1 MKITTTEPTSTPAP
15 IKWSDIKPNSMYR
28 HSDGSIIVVPQLG
41 PAHAIAFTNA
51 HGLGFIKWGFDEGK
65 GIMWKALTPITT
77 PVTIT
82 LSTNETSNE
91 E

>member
-1 MKITTTEPTSTPAP
+1 MKITINDPASVPAP

-41 PAHAIAFTNA
+41 PAHAIAFTKSR
-51 HGLGFIKWGFDEGK
+51 GLDFIKWGFDEDK
-65 GIMWKALTPITT
+65 GVMWKALTPITT

-82 LSTNETSNE
+82 LSTSETSNE